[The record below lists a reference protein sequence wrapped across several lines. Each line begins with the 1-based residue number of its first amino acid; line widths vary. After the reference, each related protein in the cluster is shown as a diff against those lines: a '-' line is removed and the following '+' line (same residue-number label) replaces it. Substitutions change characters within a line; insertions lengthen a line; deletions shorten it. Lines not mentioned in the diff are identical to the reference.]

1 MYSTS
6 NLFGDAE
13 SIFCSFAFSG
23 PIKPVV
29 ETSAKPEAIDVQ
41 DRSPITL
48 TIGDNATALTN
59 TSITIQ
65 CPTSGVPKPTVT
77 WTKDGQE
84 LQSVSRYI
92 VQDDSSL
99 LITGADKVDN
109 ARYTCTAESLVGKD
123 GASSILV
130 VVGKCR
136 REEPLQ
142 NTSSLGS
149 GKCANS
155 LSLFQ
160 KYTYKKKY
168 SASKA

>member
-1 MYSTS
+1 M
-6 NLFGDAE
+6 
-13 SIFCSFAFSG
+13 
-23 PIKPVV
+23 
-29 ETSAKPEAIDVQ
+29 
-41 DRSPITL
+41 
-48 TIGDNATALTN
+48 TIGDNVTALIN

-77 WTKDGQE
+77 WTKDGQD
-84 LQSVSRYI
+84 LPSGSRYI

-99 LITGADKVDN
+99 LIIGADKVDN

-136 REEPLQ
+136 RKEPLQ
-142 NTSSLGS
+142 NSSSLES
-149 GKCANS
+149 GKCADS

-160 KYTYKKKY
+160 KYASKKKY
-168 SASKA
+168 SAGKA